1 MSVGILQRKEYGPG
15 SFVFREGDEG
25 NCAYVLQTGLV
36 DIVKVIDGEE
46 KILGQIT
53 KGAIFG
59 EMALVD
65 NQPRMA
71 GARVVEPSVVIV
83 VSRGTFE
90 EKLKHTDPFIR
101 GLLHIFAEN
110 IRNLSS
116 K

>member
-1 MSVGILQRKEYGPG
+1 MSAGILQRKEYRPG

-25 NCAYVLQTGLV
+25 NNAYVLQSGLV
-36 DIVKVIDGEE
+36 DIVKLIDGKE

-53 KGAIFG
+53 KGGIFG
-59 EMALVD
+59 EMALID
-65 NQPRMA
+65 NKPRMA
-71 GARVVEPSVVIV
+71 AARVAEPSVVII

-90 EKLKHTDPFIR
+90 EKLKRTDPFIR